1 MQCPLISIILPT
13 FNRSTMLAN
22 AVDSLL
28 RLETAG
34 LFVYEILIINDRST
48 DETKDVV
55 EKLIQH
61 SHGLVRTIEGE
72 GKGYTRALNLGL
84 TKSEGEWVALF
95 DDDQLAAP
103 GWLKELFSFAQDKGA
118 FCVGGRRE
126 LVLPQDVLSGIGP
139 VCRELMGEVMQNEI
153 TTQCHPRLHPYGG
166 NMLIKRS
173 VFDDIGVFDE
183 TFRTGGCD
191 RDFVLRAINR
201 DVPMGLTP
209 MAVVQHII
217 PSRRVTPEH
226 IKWYS
231 LQLGNSI
238 AYIDWRRWGRMKTC
252 MACVARIGQALFVNI
267 PLFLV
272 AYIQRDLPEI
282 QDRKVLLWRAVAYSQ
297 KTLSLLSSRVFGQD
311 SYFSKLEFR
320 RERESMGKE

>member
-34 LFVYEILIINDRST
+34 LFVYEILIINDGST

-55 EKLIQH
+55 EKMIQR
-61 SHGLVRTIEGE
+61 SHGLVRSIEGE

-84 TKSEGEWVALF
+84 AKSDGEWVALF
-95 DDDQLAAP
+95 DDDELAAP
-103 GWLKELFSFAQDKGA
+103 DWLKELFLFAQERSA
-118 FCVGGRRE
+118 LCVGGRRE
-126 LVLPQDVLSGIGP
+126 LALTQDVLSGLGP
-139 VCRELMGEVMQNEI
+139 VCRALMGEFLQKES
-153 TTQCHPRLHPYGG
+153 TTKCHPKLHPYGG

-173 VFDDIGVFDE
+173 VFDAVGVFDE
-183 TFRTGGCD
+183 AMRTGGCD
-191 RDFVLRAINR
+191 RDLVLRAMNAG
-201 DVPMGLTP
+201 VSMGLTP

-217 PSRRVTPEH
+217 PSQRVTPEH

-231 LQLGNSI
+231 LQFGNSI
-238 AYIDWRRWGRMKTC
+238 AHIDWRRWGGMKTL
-252 MACVARIGQALFVNI
+252 MACVARIGQALLVNI

-282 QDRKVLLWRAVAYSQ
+282 QDRKALLWRAVAYSQ
-297 KTLSLLSSRVFGQD
+297 KTLSLLSSRLFGQD

>member
-1 MQCPLISIILPT
+1 M
-13 FNRSTMLAN
+13 
-22 AVDSLL
+22 
-28 RLETAG
+28 
-34 LFVYEILIINDRST
+34 
-48 DETKDVV
+48 
-55 EKLIQH
+55 IQR
-61 SHGLVRTIEGE
+61 SHGLVRSIEGE

-84 TKSEGEWVALF
+84 AKSDGEWVALF
-95 DDDQLAAP
+95 DDDELAAP
-103 GWLKELFSFAQDKGA
+103 DWLKELFLFAQERSA
-118 FCVGGRRE
+118 LCVGGRRE
-126 LVLPQDVLSGIGP
+126 LALTQDVLSGLGP
-139 VCRELMGEVMQNEI
+139 VCRALMGEFLQKES
-153 TTQCHPRLHPYGG
+153 TTKCHPKLHPYGG

-173 VFDDIGVFDE
+173 VFDAVGVFDE
-183 TFRTGGCD
+183 AMRTGGCD
-191 RDFVLRAINR
+191 RDLVLRAMNAG
-201 DVPMGLTP
+201 VSMGLTP

-217 PSRRVTPEH
+217 PSQRVTPEH

-252 MACVARIGQALFVNI
+252 MACVARIGQALLVNI

-282 QDRKVLLWRAVAYSQ
+282 QDRKALLWRAVAYSQ
-297 KTLSLLSSRVFGQD
+297 KTLSLLSSRLFGQD